1 MINEIYVCY
10 LEKLAAVYRFSLGKI
25 TVSENDIGAP
35 KMLNNF
41 RGINLLFFPKIL
53 RQQFLLFSLA
63 PHIVIAIP
71 T

>member
-41 RGINLLFFPKIL
+41 WWYKSVDFFKNIATAIFT
-53 RQQFLLFSLA
+53 FLSSSPYSYCL
-63 PHIVIAIP
+63 
-71 T
+71 